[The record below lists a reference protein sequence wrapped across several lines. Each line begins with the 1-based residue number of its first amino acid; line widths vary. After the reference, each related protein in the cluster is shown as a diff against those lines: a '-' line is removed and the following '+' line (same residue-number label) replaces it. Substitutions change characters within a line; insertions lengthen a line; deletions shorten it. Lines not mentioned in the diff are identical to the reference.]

1 MEKADIFPVAH
12 IGTAACVSVI
22 SVWWTLLLT
31 VNRQI
36 QLTHMRSFSHFL
48 HFSLSVCVCVCEEN
62 MAALV
67 WCLRCGFLTL
77 HRSRFL

>member
-48 HFSLSVCVCVCEEN
+48 QFSLCVCVCVRRTWQLLSG
-62 MAALV
+62 ASDV
-67 WCLRCGFLTL
+67 DFS
-77 HRSRFL
+77 HYIDPDF